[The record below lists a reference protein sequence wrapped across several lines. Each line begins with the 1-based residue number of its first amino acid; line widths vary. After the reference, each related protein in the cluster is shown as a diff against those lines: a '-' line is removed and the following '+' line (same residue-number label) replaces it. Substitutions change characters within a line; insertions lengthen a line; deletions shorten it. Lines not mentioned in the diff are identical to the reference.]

1 MTEDTAEHKSKS
13 IFMTTDSP
21 QDVVIASRV
30 NEIVARLRER
40 GHRLTPQRYAVLRAL
55 VEGGEHPSAE
65 QLFQRVSGAYPMMS
79 LATVYKTLD
88 ALKVAGEVLELEF
101 RERPNRYDANM
112 PNAHPH
118 VVCTRCGRIDDVM
131 LEQIGPSVQHA
142 AEQTDYQISG
152 YRLDFYGICPS
163 CAA

>member
-1 MTEDTAEHKSKS
+1 VTIH
-13 IFMTTDSP
+13 SP
-21 QDVVIASRV
+21 QAAQAPTDRV
-30 NEIVARLRER
+30 NEIVRRLRER

-65 QLFQRVSGAYPMMS
+65 QLFQRVSVAYPMMS
-79 LATVYKTLD
+79 PATVYKTLD
-88 ALKVAGEVLELEF
+88 TLKAAGEVLELEF
-101 RERPNRYDANM
+101 RDGPNRYDASI
-112 PNAHPH
+112 PSAHPH

-131 LEQIGPSVQHA
+131 AVRVEPTFEDA

-152 YRLDFYGICPS
+152 YRLDFYGLCPA